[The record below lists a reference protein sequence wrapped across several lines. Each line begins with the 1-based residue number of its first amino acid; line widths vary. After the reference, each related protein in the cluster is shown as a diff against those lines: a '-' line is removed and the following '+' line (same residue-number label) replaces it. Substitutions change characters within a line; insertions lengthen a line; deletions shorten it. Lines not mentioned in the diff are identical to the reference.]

1 MTTNKVIQIP
11 FMGTV
16 IQQQTDGGLVDISA
30 IVDLVNGKRLR
41 QGKTEITLAHYFQNG
56 QSQEYLIAL
65 VEDMDLKLN
74 CENPQIAIGRILPL
88 GIDEQNQE
96 VAVIEHQEKI
106 TIEQL
111 KELQLYKKTRGK
123 YEGTWFTPLLAI
135 DIVGWLDPE
144 IKLYFNKLVMQ
155 QLFVKRVEISDAS
168 LSTSDAIHNCI
179 GKQEQ
184 LFWLQ
189 YNFEINKKIIGD
201 SYPGIRNTMTS
212 EEYQKMLKL
221 LDKVKT
227 MAEDYVFKTSED
239 VIHYIR
245 RAKIK

>member
-1 MTTNKVIQIP
+1 
-11 FMGTV
+11 MGTI
-16 IQQQTDGGLVDISA
+16 IQQQTDGGLIDIST
-30 IVDLVNGKRLR
+30 IVDLVNEKRLR
-41 QGKTEITLAHYFQNG
+41 QGKAEVQVQNYFQTS
-56 QSQEYLIAL
+56 QAQEYLAELLGDIGLKQTIVNPIVSDA
-65 VEDMDLKLN
+65 VEII
-74 CENPQIAIGRILPL
+74 E
-88 GIDEQNQE
+88 EQK
-96 VAVIEHQEKI
+96 KI
-106 TIEQL
+106 TIAEL
-111 KELQLYKKTRGK
+111 KEIGLYKKTKGK

-135 DIVGWLDPE
+135 DIVGWLDASVR
-144 IKLYFNKLVMQ
+144 LQFNKIVMQ